1 MPRNVVKALR
11 PKGRQWVWA
20 ISAAALVG
28 NALRYRQ
35 RLEALPVI
43 AATPDVPGAADG
55 DLGRFRLVAVDGVR
69 FEPGAVV
76 AAVAYADRHGL
87 DVLDLVPGDLD
98 SERALEF
105 ARLADPA
112 TFKDDPLAV
121 GRSAYQAVL
130 IDGDLLDRLDVKL
143 PDGAIEEADLAELM
157 VDAKYFAPT
166 TCDIALVPGLHAAPE
181 EPLRRRA
188 LLSIITGD
196 ENASGATLFGLGVL
210 GAGLAAAPGWG
221 ALALLAYGAQPA
233 LAVGETPLKATI
245 TPADPLSRPLRSA
258 AKALRTAGVKE
269 KSRREQELAAQLDQS
284 RAEYRRLLAAGTSR
298 FFLPPRETCPWCG
311 SDNLARK
318 VDTVDFAQLK
328 PGTFHVDQCG
338 TCGHCFSNPPLS
350 PEGFDFFYKDFYS
363 GLFEHA
369 LTKKFQV
376 DAPLY
381 KLRADIVRRNWDRYD
396 GGEPALWLDV
406 GTGHGHFPLHARE
419 VFPETRFEALDMGE
433 AVLTAERRGWV
444 SKAHYGLLVETSD
457 ALTGQYDVVSMH
469 HCLEHTSDPRDQ
481 VIHLKK
487 CLRPGGYLSIEV
499 PDPECY
505 AGELLKGWWGPWFQP
520 QHQNMVPIGNLCAAM
535 RAEGFTIVATE
546 REEAHEQF
554 EATMAVFLR
563 LNALAPPPHL
573 PWRENKSR
581 DTAKRVAVF
590 TAAAPALAAA
600 VVVDKL
606 VDGYVRKQPN
616 GPNAYRV
623 LAKLTGGGDAAANGA
638 AREHLGTITDVG
650 PEGHPGTPG
659 LSYLPGTRA
668 DAPAVAPSAS
678 GSAAAPAS
686 EPTAALA
693 SEPSAAPA
701 SVAAPVAAQPAR
713 PVTLDA
719 GGPAWSGALLT
730 ALAPVVGV
738 PAGYTAP
745 PRELTPEP
753 LPVTYGF
760 QLGTTGNAALPPEW
774 EGRKLVRLAPDERGL
789 AREAAALAVSHAG
802 GLSAPARALVALPG
816 TGRAEAFG
824 LVTDRPAGLPMLEL
838 IGRHLNYFDSVLA
851 GFAQHHATLHNR
863 TAGIVAPE
871 AVPTVDV
878 LDVLGR
884 IDADR
889 YAAQVAWLR
898 SQLSDPGQPV
908 LCHGG
913 YEPRCVSGP
922 GPDTWDTHGGP
933 GQGLTVVNWRHA
945 AVAEREYDVGL
956 TLMAFWVAPMF
967 VDHRALR
974 AQFKMIRNK
983 LASRYLRSYADHGT
997 LDGRKVAFWQA
1008 FHAQRV
1014 VAQLNGAY
1022 AGEGSPFLPPADGDV
1037 PKGLE
1042 KELARLFRIVTARE
1056 RREGAV
1062 GAAT

>member
-11 PKGRQWVWA
+11 PTGRQWVWA
-20 ISAAALVG
+20 LSAAALMG

-35 RLEALPVI
+35 RLEAVAVVAP
-43 AATPDVPGAADG
+43 VPGADAG
-55 DLGRFRLVAVDGVR
+55 DAHLGRFRLVAVDGVT
-69 FEPGAVV
+69 FDPGALA
-76 AAVAYADRHGL
+76 AAVAHAERHGL
-87 DVLDLVPGDLD
+87 DVLDMLPGDLD
-98 SERALEF
+98 GDRVLEYI
-105 ARLADPA
+105 RMVDPT
-112 TFKDDPLAV
+112 TFKDEALAV
-121 GRSAYQAVL
+121 GRSAYQALL
-130 IDGDLLDRLDVKL
+130 IDGDVLDRLDVKL
-143 PDGAIEEADLAELM
+143 PDGGVEEADIAELM

-166 TCDIALVPGLHAAPE
+166 TCDLALVPGLHAAPE
-181 EPLRRRA
+181 EPLRRRD
-188 LLSIITGD
+188 LLSIVNGD

-233 LAVGETPLKATI
+233 LAVGETPLKAGLK
-245 TPADPLSRPLRSA
+245 PADPLTRPLRNA
-258 AKALRTAGVKE
+258 AKALRTAGTKE

-311 SDNLARK
+311 SDDLQTQ

-328 PGTFHVDQCG
+328 PGRFHVDRCG
-338 TCGHCFSNPPLS
+338 TCGHRFSNPALS

-381 KLRADIVRRNWDRYD
+381 KLRADIVRRHYDR
-396 GGEPALWLDV
+396 GEPALWLDV
-406 GTGHGHFPLHARE
+406 GTGHGHFPLHARQ

-444 SKAHYGLLVETSD
+444 AKAHCGLLVETSD
-457 ALTGQYDVVSMH
+457 SLAGRYDVVSMH

-481 VIHLKK
+481 VTHLKK

-520 QHQNMVPIGNLCAAM
+520 QHQNMVPIGNLCAAL
-535 RAEGFTIVATE
+535 RAEGFTIVDTE

-563 LNALAPPPHL
+563 LNALAPPPNL
-573 PWRENKSR
+573 PWRENRPS
-581 DTAKRVAVF
+581 DTPKRLALF

-600 VVVDKL
+600 VVIDKL
-606 VDGYVRKQPN
+606 VDGYVRKQPS

-623 LAKLTGGGDAAANGA
+623 LARLDDGRGPGANGHGRGHA
-638 AREHLGTITDVG
+638 GRAPDAG
-650 PEGHPGTPG
+650 PEGHPGVPG
-659 LSYLPGTRA
+659 LSYLSGRRA
-668 DAPAVAPSAS
+668 DLPPSVAR
-678 GSAAAPAS
+678 AAAPR
-686 EPTAALA
+686 AAA
-693 SEPSAAPA
+693 GAADGRA
-701 SVAAPVAAQPAR
+701 N
-713 PVTLDA
+713 A
-719 GGPAWSGALLT
+719 GGPAPQAAVRADAGPPWSGALLD
-730 ALAPVVGV
+730 ALGPAVGV
-738 PAGYTAP
+738 PAAYTAP

-753 LPVTYGF
+753 LPETYGF
-760 QLGTTGNAALPPEW
+760 QLGATGVAALPGEW
-774 EGRKLVRLAPDERGL
+774 EGRKLVRLSGDRAGLDREAVAIAVSQAAGL
-789 AREAAALAVSHAG
+789 A
-802 GLSAPARALVALPG
+802 APTVRALVAL
-816 TGRAEAFG
+816 AEVGPDEAHG
-824 LVTDRPAGLPMLEL
+824 LVTDRPSGLPMLEL
-838 IGRHLNYFDSVLA
+838 IGPHLNYFDSVLA
-851 GFAQHHATLHNR
+851 GFAQHHATLHNQ
-863 TAGIVAPE
+863 TAGIAAPD
-871 AVPTVDV
+871 AVPQVDA

-884 IDADR
+884 IDAGR
-889 YAAQVAWLR
+889 YPAQVAWLR
-898 SQLSDPGQPV
+898 EQASAPGPAV

-922 GPDTWDTHGGP
+922 GPDTWDTYGGP
-933 GQGLTVVNWRHA
+933 GQGLTVANWRHA
-945 AVAEREYDVGL
+945 TVAEREYDVGL

-983 LASRYLRSYADHGT
+983 LASRYLRSYADHGP
-997 LDGRKVAFWQA
+997 LDDRKVAFWQA

-1014 VAQLNGAY
+1014 VAQLQRAY
-1022 AGEGSPFLPPADGDV
+1022 ATEGSPFLPPAHGDV

-1056 RREGAV
+1056 RRAGGV
-1062 GAAT
+1062 GAPA

>member
-11 PKGRQWVWA
+11 PRGRQWVWA
-20 ISAAALVG
+20 LSTAALVG

-35 RLEALPVI
+35 RLEALPI
-43 AATPDVPGAADG
+43 IATPPDADDVAA
-55 DLGRFRLVAVDGVR
+55 DLGRYRLVAVDGVR
-69 FEPGAVV
+69 FEPGALA
-76 AAVAYADRHGL
+76 AAVAHADRHGL
-87 DVLDLVPGDLD
+87 DVLDLLPGDLD
-98 SERALEF
+98 GDRTLEYI
-105 ARLADPA
+105 RLVDPA
-112 TFKDDPLAV
+112 TFKDEPLAV

-130 IDGDLLDRLDVKL
+130 IATDVLDRLDVKL
-143 PDGAIEEADLAELM
+143 PDGGVEEADIAELM
-157 VDAKYFAPT
+157 VDAKYFAPAT
-166 TCDIALVPGLHAAPE
+166 TDLALAPGLHAAPE
-181 EPLRRRA
+181 ESLRRRD
-188 LLSIITGD
+188 LLSIVNGD
-196 ENASGATLFGLGVL
+196 ENGSGATLFGLGVL
-210 GAGLAAAPGWG
+210 AAGLAAAPGWG

-233 LAVGETPLKATI
+233 IALGDTPLKT
-245 TPADPLSRPLRSA
+245 TLEPADPLTRPLRSA
-258 AKALRTAGVKE
+258 AKALRTAGTRE

-298 FFLPPRETCPWCG
+298 FFLPRRETCPWCG

-318 VDTVDFAQLK
+318 VETVDFAQLK

-338 TCGHCFSNPPLS
+338 TCGHRFSNPALS

-376 DAPLY
+376 DEPLY
-381 KLRADIVRRNWDRYD
+381 KLRADIVRRHYDR
-396 GGEPALWLDV
+396 GEPKLWLDV
-406 GTGHGHFPLHARE
+406 GTGHGHFPLHARD

-433 AVLTAERRGWV
+433 AVLAAERRGWIA
-444 SKAHYGLLVETSD
+444 KAHCGLLVETSD
-457 ALTGQYDVVSMH
+457 ALAGQYDVVSMH

-481 VIHLKK
+481 VTHLKK

-505 AGELLKGWWGPWFQP
+505 AGELLGRWWGPWFQP

-563 LNALAPPPHL
+563 LNALAPPPNL
-573 PWRENKSR
+573 PWRENKPT

-600 VVVDKL
+600 VVIDKL

-623 LAKLTGGGDAAANGA
+623 LARLNEDGAGVIAGNGV
-638 AREHLGTITDVG
+638 AREHAGTIADAG
-650 PEGHPGTPG
+650 PEGHPGVPG
-659 LSYLPGTRA
+659 LSYLSGRKDDLPAEVRA
-668 DAPAVAPSAS
+668 SLAQDAPAAPSAVAEPAGAAS
-678 GSAAAPAS
+678 PAMAAAS
-686 EPTAALA
+686 
-693 SEPSAAPA
+693 
-701 SVAAPVAAQPAR
+701 
-713 PVTLDA
+713 
-719 GGPAWSGALLT
+719 GPPWADALLD
-730 ALAPVVGV
+730 ALAPVVGLR
-738 PAGYTAP
+738 PAYTAP
-745 PRELTPEP
+745 PPELTPEP
-753 LPVTYGF
+753 LPETYGF
-760 QLGTTGNAALPPEW
+760 QLGTTGAAALAGEW
-774 EGRKLVRLAPDERGL
+774 QSRKLVRLSGDPAGL
-789 AREAAALAVSHAG
+789 EREAAAIAASRAA
-802 GLSAPARALVALPG
+802 GLSAPTVRARVALAG
-816 TGRAEAFG
+816 TAPDEAYG
-824 LVTDRPAGLPMLEL
+824 LVTDRPTGLPMLEL
-838 IGRHLNYFDSVLA
+838 IGPHLNYFDSVLA
-851 GFAQHHATLHNR
+851 GFARHHATLHNQ
-863 TAGIVAPE
+863 TAGAAAPE

-878 LDVLGR
+878 DDVLGR
-884 IDADR
+884 FDAARDHDR
-889 YAAQVAWLR
+889 LAWLR
-898 SQLSDPGQPV
+898 AQASAPGPGV

-922 GPDTWDTHGGP
+922 GPDTWDTFGGP
-933 GQGLTVVNWRHA
+933 GQGLTIGNWRHA

-983 LASRYLRSYADHGT
+983 LASRYLRSYADHGP

-1022 AGEGSPFLPPADGDV
+1022 ATEGSPFLPPAAGDV
-1037 PKGLE
+1037 PEGLE
-1042 KELARLFRIVTARE
+1042 KELARLFRTVTARE
-1056 RREGAV
+1056 RRAGELGAPV
-1062 GAAT
+1062 